1 MPVGVSVLWISFTFL
16 TLTETTMKNF
26 DLFQTLVIVGV
37 VVIFVSAPIVGVSRV
52 IVTQQVINQEC
63 GSNYSFLQVALAGNN
78 LSRICQIKNQTI
90 TIK

>member
-1 MPVGVSVLWISFTFL
+1 
-16 TLTETTMKNF
+16 MKNF

-37 VVIFVSAPIVGVSRV
+37 IITFVTAPIVSVSRV
-52 IVTQQVINQEC
+52 IVTQQVLNQEC
-63 GSNYSFLQVALAGNN
+63 GRNYSFLQVALAGNN